1 MQASRD
7 AARNLRRGAMYMVGS
22 SLLFAGMGV
31 AVKYAAAALS
41 NETIVFFRSAAGL
54 VAILPLALHR
64 GLPALRTE
72 HLGLHAVRGLA
83 GLAAM
88 YCFFFA
94 IAHLPL
100 AEAVLFNYATP
111 LFVPFIAFVWLRER
125 FAARLWVFIG
135 VGFVGIALILK
146 PTPATFN
153 PVSLIG
159 LSAGLFAAFAMVT
172 IRRLTRTEPSFRIV
186 FYFGV
191 VATIVSAVPLAWAW
205 RTPPT
210 TLWAVLMAM
219 GVLGTGAQLLL
230 TRAYALAPAAMVG
243 PFTYTTVVFAALF
256 GAVLWQEQLD
266 IMAVLGIGL
275 VCAGGVLV
283 LRYAPLPR
291 PIAAALTS
299 E

>member
-7 AARNLRRGAMYMVGS
+7 AARNLRRGAIYMVGS

-31 AVKYAAAALS
+31 AVKYASASLP

-72 HLGLHAVRGLA
+72 HLRLHAVRGLA

-111 LFVPFIAFVWLRER
+111 LFVPFIAFLWLRER
-125 FAARLWVFIG
+125 FAARLWVFIAI
-135 VGFVGIALILK
+135 GFVGIALILK
-146 PTPATFN
+146 PTPATFD
-153 PVSLIG
+153 PVSLVG
-159 LSAGLFAAFAMVT
+159 VAAGLLAALAMTT
-172 IRRLTRTEPSFRIV
+172 IRRLTHTEPSFRIV
-186 FYFGV
+186 FYFAV
-191 VATIVSAVPLAWAW
+191 VSTAISTVPLLWAW
-205 RTPPT
+205 QTPPAA
-210 TLWAVLMAM
+210 LWAVLIAM
-219 GVLGTGAQLLL
+219 GILGTGAQLLL
-230 TRAYALAPAAMVG
+230 TRAYALAPAAAVG
-243 PFTYTTVVFAALF
+243 PFTYATVVFAALF

-266 IMAVLGIGL
+266 IMAVLGMGL

>member
-1 MQASRD
+1 MQASLD

-22 SLLFAGMGV
+22 GLLFAGMGI
-31 AVKYAAAALS
+31 AVKYASASLS

-54 VAILPLALHR
+54 VAILPLAFHR

-72 HLGLHAVRGLA
+72 HLGLHAIRGLA

-111 LFVPFIAFVWLRER
+111 LFVPFIAFLWLRER
-125 FAARLWVFIG
+125 FTAKLWVFIA

-159 LSAGLFAAFAMVT
+159 LSAGMLAAFAMTT

-186 FYFGV
+186 FYFAV
-191 VATIVSAVPLAWAW
+191 VSTAISAVPLLWAW
-205 RTPPT
+205 ETPPAA
-210 TLWAVLMAM
+210 LWAVLIAM
-219 GVLGTGAQLLL
+219 GILGTGAQLLL

-243 PFTYTTVVFAALF
+243 PFTYSTVAFAALF
-256 GAVLWQEQLD
+256 GAVLWQERLD
-266 IMAVLGIGL
+266 PMAVLGIAL
-275 VCAGGVLV
+275 VCMAGMLV
-283 LRYAPLPR
+283 LRLSPLPR

>member
-1 MQASRD
+1 MHAALD

-22 SLLFAGMGV
+22 SLLFASMGM
-31 AVKYAAAALS
+31 AVKYASSSLP

-54 VAILPLALHR
+54 LALLPLVLHR
-64 GLPALRTE
+64 GLKSLRTQ
-72 HLGLHAVRGLA
+72 HFRLHATRSLA

-111 LFVPFIAFVWLRER
+111 LFVPFMAFLWLRER
-125 FAARLWVFIG
+125 VPAILWVFIA
-135 VGFVGIALILK
+135 VGFLGIALILR

-153 PVSLIG
+153 PVSLVG
-159 LSAGLFAAFAMVT
+159 LAAGLFAAFAMVT

-191 VATIVSAVPLAWAW
+191 VSTAVSAVPLLWAW
-205 RTPPT
+205 QTPPPA
-210 TLWAVLMAM
+210 LLAVLIAI

-243 PFTYTTVVFAALF
+243 PFTYTTVAFAALF
-256 GAVLWQEQLD
+256 GAVLWQERLD
-266 IMAVLGIGL
+266 TIALLGIAL
-275 VCAGGVLV
+275 VCVAGILV
-283 LRYAPLPR
+283 LRFAPLPR
-291 PIAAALTS
+291 PIATALTS